1 MAGQAKHARVSSGAK
16 VIHECGQFY
25 VYDQPTA
32 SRESQSILQLPVLA
46 LLRQVYEVSITGR
59 LTVSS
64 KGVS

>member
-32 SRESQSILQLPVLA
+32 SRESQSILQLLA
-46 LLRQVYEVSITGR
+46 LLRQLYEVSITGR